1 MVMRQSTHDDLQ
13 HPRRNL
19 GNRYRTQAQKFV
31 RLAKAD
37 PERKDSNLQW
47 AEQNA
52 RQALL
57 HDFTD
62 ERNWRCLADIKVVLK
77 DNSGLGVVLEDVFT
91 VLGRDTEQFEKLKT
105 LDYLEFGVELLEA
118 AFLRDPLTPE
128 PWWDTLVQRG
138 GGDAQSDDVLLEI
151 AEFADRCR
159 DLDFR
164 DQRANIVYGRRIELL
179 RLQGFEDLFIELSQ
193 HLLAHRPSNHELW
206 MQLGRLHERRKEIDS
221 AWSCYDHVQTLMPH
235 LKVRDEFLNRLTEQ
249 MDGEEQTPWSGPKL
263 EHRTAFLKQ
272 MEQLNKRVRQVAPE
286 PEIEQRSD
294 EKIVESNQDEKRLN
308 SLIESGNISEAFFL
322 ARRFVAS
329 GESWAESYLEQCR
342 SKM

>member
-37 PERKDSNLQW
+37 PERKDSNMQW

-62 ERNWRCLADIKVVLK
+62 ERNWRCLADIKVGLK
-77 DNSGLGVVLEDVFT
+77 DNDGLGIVLEDVFI
-91 VLGRDTEQFEKLKT
+91 VLGRDTEQFEKLKN
-105 LDYLEFGVELLEA
+105 LDYLEFGLELLEA
-118 AFLRDPLTPE
+118 AFAGDPLTPDA
-128 PWWDTLVQRG
+128 WWEALVHRG
-138 GGDAQSDDVLLEI
+138 GGDEQSDTVLLEI

-164 DQRANIVYGRRIELL
+164 DQRANIVYGRRIEHL
-179 RLQGFEDLFIELSQ
+179 RLQGFEDLFIELSR
-193 HLLAHRPSNHELW
+193 HLLAHRPVNHELW
-206 MQLGRLHERRKEIDS
+206 MQLGRLHERRQEVDS
-221 AWSCYDHVQTLMPH
+221 AWSCYDHVQTMMPH
-235 LKVRDEFLNRLTEQ
+235 LLVRDEFLNRLTER
-249 MDGEEQTPWSGPKL
+249 MDGSEKTPWSGPKL

-272 MEQLNKRVRQVAPE
+272 MEQLNERVRQDS
-286 PEIEQRSD
+286 IEHETSIESEMGIEED
-294 EKIVESNQDEKRLN
+294 FPDKIRLIT
-308 SLIESGNISEAFFL
+308 LIESENISEAFFL
-322 ARRFVAS
+322 ARRLVAS
-329 GESWAESYLEQCR
+329 GEEWAEEYLEQCR
-342 SKM
+342 SLM

>member
-1 MVMRQSTHDDLQ
+1 M
-13 HPRRNL
+13 
-19 GNRYRTQAQKFV
+19 
-31 RLAKAD
+31 
-37 PERKDSNLQW
+37 
-47 AEQNA
+47 
-52 RQALL
+52 
-57 HDFTD
+57 
-62 ERNWRCLADIKVVLK
+62 
-77 DNSGLGVVLEDVFT
+77 
-91 VLGRDTEQFEKLKT
+91 
-105 LDYLEFGVELLEA
+105 
-118 AFLRDPLTPE
+118 
-128 PWWDTLVQRG
+128 
-138 GGDAQSDDVLLEI
+138 
-151 AEFADRCR
+151 
-159 DLDFR
+159 
-164 DQRANIVYGRRIELL
+164 L

-286 PEIEQRSD
+286 PEIKQRI
-294 EKIVESNQDEKRLN
+294 EEEIVESNQDEKRLN
-308 SLIESGNISEAFFL
+308 SLIEAGNISEAFFL